1 MKRYDFFLHSLIL
14 FYKLSRIDVYGQL
27 SKLKGIL
34 MNDFHCFKNNSISVA
49 LQKFVSSPKTIFAF
63 TKFNSERQH
72 ERTAWVYIH
81 YQFLNQ
87 GLWETRCF
95 LFVRFNKTYLHCFQ
109 FCVSK
114 RQVTC
119 PQHAVFPCVLLKPPV
134 HIDPKRG
141 PWVRHY

>member
-1 MKRYDFFLHSLIL
+1 
-14 FYKLSRIDVYGQL
+14 
-27 SKLKGIL
+27 

-49 LQKFVSSPKTIFAF
+49 LQNSFHPPKQYLLLQNLTLSGNMKDLPGCI
-63 TKFNSERQH
+63 
-72 ERTAWVYIH
+72 YITNI
-81 YQFLNQ
+81 LNQ

-119 PQHAVFPCVLLKPPV
+119 P
-134 HIDPKRG
+134 
-141 PWVRHY
+141 

>member
-1 MKRYDFFLHSLIL
+1 
-14 FYKLSRIDVYGQL
+14 
-27 SKLKGIL
+27 

-49 LQKFVSSPKTIFAF
+49 LQNSFHPPKQYLLLQSLTRR
-63 TKFNSERQH
+63 RQH
-72 ERTAWVYIH
+72 ERPAWVYIH

-87 GLWETRCF
+87 GLWETQCF

-119 PQHAVFPCVLLKPPV
+119 P
-134 HIDPKRG
+134 
-141 PWVRHY
+141 